1 MRTAEAHQFLAQP
14 LVTQFLIPTLRA
26 WIDDEPAKSVPVR
39 WLGMLSRDN
48 ELLDRALSMCPE
60 DIPVR
65 KMLIEHD
72 LSCAGYATHHLD
84 ENLFLG
90 GVDEVITAL
99 AHAKD
104 LMTNAPDSE
113 PLACLTSEVQ
123 YFDVLVADWIA
134 YSKNPVGSFP
144 EWCAKQGRKYNYPF
158 KVYYER

>member
-65 KMLIEHD
+65 KMLIE
-72 LSCAGYATHHLD
+72 LC
-84 ENLFLG
+84 
-90 GVDEVITAL
+90 
-99 AHAKD
+99 
-104 LMTNAPDSE
+104 NAS
-113 PLACLTSEVQ
+113 S
-123 YFDVLVADWIA
+123 
-134 YSKNPVGSFP
+134 
-144 EWCAKQGRKYNYPF
+144 R
-158 KVYYER
+158 